1 MRLVHHYTIT
11 EKEKFDDSIISE
23 QFTHSKAVEFDW
35 KVNCF
40 ICGQHCHPK
49 KRKSWSLV
57 AGAINERS
65 NTYSDVV
72 KAAPIRNDR
81 VMLARMLSSNGDLV
95 AVEARYHRDKG
106 SLKTYTNERNVKAA
120 NTTPE
125 KTSHVK
131 ACKMLKNEL
140 YQTVVN
146 EKRICELADLK
157 ERFIEIASENKI
169 VVNSSITSFSFKK
182 ILNCTWPELP

>member
-1 MRLVHHYTIT
+1 MRLVHHDTMT

-23 QFTHSKAVEFDW
+23 QFTRSNAVEFEW

-40 ICGQHCHPK
+40 ICGQHCNPK

-57 AGAINERS
+57 ASPINERS
-65 NTYSDVV
+65 DTYSNVV
-72 KAAPIRNDR
+72 KAAQIRNDR
-81 VMLARMLSSNGDLV
+81 VMLACMLSSNGYLV

-106 SLKTYTNERNVKAA
+106 CLRTYINKRNDKAA

-131 ACKMLKNEL
+131 ECEILKNEL
-140 YQTVVN
+140 HKTVVN
-146 EKRICELADLK
+146 EKRVCELADLK
-157 ERFIEIASENKI
+157 ERFI
-169 VVNSSITSFSFKK
+169 
-182 ILNCTWPELP
+182 